1 MNFPQNQGIHSI
13 YFDKLDPPTI
23 HPEIEKIIRL
33 PREKS
38 VSVTCSAIGS
48 PELRIVW
55 INGEI
60 ETQNNVLMVDSSL
73 EKFDEKNFTCI
84 ALNEFGFDSQSVL
97 VQIVGGTS

>member
-1 MNFPQNQGIHSI
+1 M
-13 YFDKLDPPTI
+13 
-23 HPEIEKIIRL
+23 
-33 PREKS
+33 
-38 VSVTCSAIGS
+38 SVTCSAIGS

-97 VQIVGGTS
+97 VQIVGGTSWINENLRIEFAFVVFAFIFR